1 MGSSRQ
7 SACFAVG
14 DRLDPSVATTPL
26 SPTYSDDGVVVH
38 WIRYHVVLV
47 TRRQRPFFEDAALA
61 ARADVLIR
69 QAAKG
74 LECRVAVC
82 EVRPTHVVLEV
93 EAPAGLSP
101 LSVATRIAR
110 GAAGPLKAENEAVRR
125 SGAAFVHRYL
135 VSTEAV
141 PEGDCA
147 AFVARVPRR

>member
-1 MGSSRQ
+1 MGERP
-7 SACFAVG
+7 
-14 DRLDPSVATTPL
+14 DPPVATTTD
-26 SPTYSDDGVVVH
+26 SPSYSDDGVVVH

-47 TRRQRPFFEDAALA
+47 TRRQRPFFADATLA
-61 ARADVLIR
+61 VRADALIR
-69 QAAKG
+69 EAAEG
-74 LECRVAVC
+74 LGCRVAAC
-82 EVRPTHVVLEV
+82 EVRPSVVRLEV

-110 GAAGPLKAENEAVRR
+110 GVAGPLKAENEAVRR

-147 AFVARVPRR
+147 AFVARVPTR